1 MFNLKRPGTDGDM
14 SPITIDCGFIAVLEG
29 FSTEGAFSKLQPILG
44 SGTVWEGGD
53 ECPWAYNCG
62 VMLSWNEGGAENRD
76 ISMTVRYMT
85 KAGGAQRN
93 FVHVISYGWLTGILP
108 GFLRNPVS
116 RN

>member
-1 MFNLKRPGTDGDM
+1 M

-44 SGTVWEGGD
+44 SALYGKVGD

-85 KAGGAQRN
+85 KAGE
-93 FVHVISYGWLTGILP
+93 HKETLCMWISYGWLMGILP
-108 GFLRNPVS
+108 DF
-116 RN
+116 